1 MCIVLRLFES
11 VILIYYC
18 YINSGVDFLVVVYFE
33 EFLVIIQWV
42 LSTVLVLY
50 QYYLGMFDSED
61 FSFMIN

>member
-18 YINSGVDFLVVVYFE
+18 YINSRVDFLVVVYFE

-42 LSTVLVLY
+42 LSMVLVLY